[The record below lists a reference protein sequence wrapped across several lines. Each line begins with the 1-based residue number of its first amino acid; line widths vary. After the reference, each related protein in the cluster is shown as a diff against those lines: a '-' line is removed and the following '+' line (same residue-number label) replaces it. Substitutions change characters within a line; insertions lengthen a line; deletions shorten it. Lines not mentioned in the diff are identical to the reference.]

1 MLFEVH
7 LLHRELSKI
16 YLSLSTTKKLHALI
30 VKTQISYDPYYGT
43 QIVRWYA
50 IHGDLCTARKVF
62 EKSPK
67 RSVYLWNSIIRAHAQ
82 SHRYADAFSL
92 LRKMLRTDI
101 KPDSFTCACM
111 IRACSERYDMY
122 GLKLV
127 HAVAIVSGLRLDSIC
142 SSALVTAYSKFT
154 LVDEAS
160 KVFYGIPEPDLVLWN
175 TMISAYGK
183 CGLWNKGLELFNK
196 MQIMGKQPDGYTFV
210 GLLLGLADPSI
221 GQETHGLCLK
231 IGFDSNVHVG
241 SALVSMYSRCKSMN
255 SAYKVFSGIS
265 QPDLVTWSAL
275 ITGYSQSKEHE
286 KALFFFK
293 KLTWSGRKPDS
304 ILTASVLAAAAEMA
318 NVKPGSEIHAYVLRQ
333 GLDSDVMVC
342 SALIDMYSKCSFLNL
357 GIRVFEIMPER
368 NIVSY
373 NSLILGFGLHGLASQ
388 AFGMFQD
395 ILDNGLKPD
404 ECTFSALLCS
414 CCHAGLVEEGKDIF
428 IRMKEEFFIQARTE
442 HYVYLVKL
450 LGMNGELEEVYSL
463 VLYLPE
469 PIDHGIWGALLSCC
483 DARGNSRLA
492 EIIAQRI
499 IENNPES
506 GSYKVMLSNIYA
518 GDRRWEDSREL
529 RDDERES
536 KMWKRPGLSWF
547 GGNTLY

>member
-43 QIVRWYA
+43 QILRWYA

-122 GLKLV
+122 RLKLV

-183 CGLWNKGLELFNK
+183 CGLWKKGLELFNK
-196 MQIMGKQPDGYTFV
+196 IQIMGKQPDGYTFV
-210 GLLLGLADPSI
+210 GLLLGLADTSI
-221 GQETHGLCLK
+221 GQEIHGFCLK

-255 SAYKVFSGIS
+255 SAYKVFSGIL

-293 KLTWSGRKPDS
+293 KLTWSGKKPDS

-388 AFGMFQD
+388 AFGMFQE